1 MRNIKQELCYFMH
14 KFVSEHIEELRRPPY
29 EITDYKNEKQMLSA
43 IKKNEEDAVWALTE
57 LCSWGLGDNF
67 TKLFV
72 ADSYEDEDGILIE
85 IFEFVD
91 RAGKRRC
98 FKVNYPDW
106 TIKEV
111 KKVTKMIEVT
121 VWE

>member
-1 MRNIKQELCYFMH
+1 MKDIVKELCYFMH
-14 KFVSEHIEELRRPPY
+14 KFVSEHIEELKWPPCK
-29 EITDYKNEKQMLSA
+29 ITYCKNEKQLLSA
-43 IKKNEEDAVWALTE
+43 IKKNEMDALWALTE
-57 LCSWGLGDNF
+57 LCLWGLGDNY

-72 ADSYEDEDGILIE
+72 ADSYEDEDGILVE

-106 TIKEV
+106 TIQEV
-111 KKVTKMIEVT
+111 KRVTKMVEIT